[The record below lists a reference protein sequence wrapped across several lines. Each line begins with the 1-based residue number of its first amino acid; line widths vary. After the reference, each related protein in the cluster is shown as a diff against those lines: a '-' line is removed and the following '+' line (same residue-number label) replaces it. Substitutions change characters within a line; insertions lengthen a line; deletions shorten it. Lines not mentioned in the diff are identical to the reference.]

1 MFNLKHLIIFNVPYF
16 FMVLL
21 TSVSL
26 LGVDPGMESNEGK
39 FYKFNTQG
47 SMAQIVEFDGAETPD
62 NSGGFW
68 GKISAP
74 FDFAKMTAGKL
85 GSFIDMATLDHNFF
99 QYNKF
104 TQSIRYLLLAGTM
117 PLVVA
122 ISMKGT
128 EILSN
133 FF

>member
-26 LGVDPGMESNEGK
+26 VGVDPAQNDPEGK
-39 FYKFNTQG
+39 YYKFTSG
-47 SMAQIVEFDGAETPD
+47 SIAEIVEFDGAETPD
-62 NSGGFW
+62 SSGGFW

-99 QYNKF
+99 KHNKF
-104 TQSIRYLLLAGTM
+104 TESVRLLLLAGTM
-117 PLVVA
+117 PLVVS

>member
-1 MFNLKHLIIFNVPYF
+1 MFSLKHIILFNVPYF

-21 TSVSL
+21 TTVT
-26 LGVDPGMESNEGK
+26 LGGVEPTDENETL
-39 FYKFNTQG
+39 FYKFSAEG
-47 SMAQIVEFDGAETPD
+47 AMAQIVEFDGAETPD

-74 FDFAKMTAGKL
+74 FDFAKITAGKL
-85 GSFIDMATLDHNFF
+85 GTFIDMATINHNFF
-99 QYNKF
+99 EYNEF
-104 TQSIRYLLLAGTM
+104 TKYVRYLLLAGTL
-117 PLVVA
+117 PLVVV

>member
-1 MFNLKHLIIFNVPYF
+1 
-16 FMVLL
+16 MVLL
-21 TSVSL
+21 TTVT
-26 LGVDPGMESNEGK
+26 LGGVEPTDENETF
-39 FYKFNTQG
+39 FYKFSGEG

-85 GSFIDMATLDHNFF
+85 GTFIDMATINHNFF
-99 QYNKF
+99 EYNEF
-104 TQSIRYLLLAGTM
+104 TKYVRYLLLAGTL
-117 PLVVA
+117 PLVVV

>member
-1 MFNLKHLIIFNVPYF
+1 MFSLKHIILFNVPYF

-21 TSVSL
+21 TTVT
-26 LGVDPGMESNEGK
+26 LGGVEPTDENETL
-39 FYKFNTQG
+39 FYKFSGEG

-85 GSFIDMATLDHNFF
+85 GTFIDMATINHNFF
-99 QYNKF
+99 EYYEF
-104 TQSIRYLLLAGTM
+104 TKYVRYLLLAGTL
-117 PLVVA
+117 PLVVV